1 MNDKIEKIFEII
13 DEVADKLSK
22 NEYEE
27 YWDVVEANSVV
38 ASRVEYMSHDDCV
51 EQDVEQAKAEI
62 EFLLESSEVSVEDK
76 KKLRALEL

>member
-13 DEVADKLSK
+13 DEVVDKIS
-22 NEYEE
+22 EEAYEE
-27 YWDVVEANSVV
+27 YWDVVEANGVV

-62 EFLLESSEVSVEDK
+62 EFLLECKEVSAEDK